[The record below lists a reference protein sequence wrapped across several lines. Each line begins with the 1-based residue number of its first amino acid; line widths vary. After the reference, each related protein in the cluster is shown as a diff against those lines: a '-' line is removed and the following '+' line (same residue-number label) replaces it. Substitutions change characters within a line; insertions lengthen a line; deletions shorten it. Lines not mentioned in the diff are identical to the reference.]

1 MSPHQRHISEWEEWC
16 NTLFTQVLKGWIS
29 AIFLLGTVELKDVPV
44 VQLERTSGWLGQ
56 ENQCCTVPLWLQDT
70 GSAAS
75 GTVIYPGA
83 LKRQHGNLSVF
94 NRCFWRPQSRLSD
107 PEIAWMKDLW
117 LSKLFGSCVFWEPS
131 VHSWSAESS
140 YSVFSFFSQQYW
152 WAVWAGACLSLSF
165 LATSVSFVRWRENSI
180 SMLGLSSD
188 KMNYFMKVL

>member
-1 MSPHQRHISEWEEWC
+1 MSPYRRHISEWEERH

-70 GSAAS
+70 GS
-75 GTVIYPGA
+75 GWC
-83 LKRQHGNLSVF
+83 GNSHFSLG
-94 NRCFWRPQSRLSD
+94 FWRGNMATWVCSTDVSGDPNLGFQIRKLREWRICGFRNCSGPVCSGSLLFIADLQS
-107 PEIAWMKDLW
+107 PAT
-117 LSKLFGSCVFWEPS
+117 LFF
-131 VHSWSAESS
+131 
-140 YSVFSFFSQQYW
+140 FFFSQQYW

-165 LATSVSFVRWRENSI
+165 LATSVSFVRWREKSI

-188 KMNYFMKVL
+188 